1 MGKRGRRS
9 SAASFEPEARC
20 GGIRAAEARRGNLF
34 IFSFAA
40 LAPPRK
46 LASASERRFQEK
58 KIPIIFFYTL

>member
-20 GGIRAAEARRGNLF
+20 GGIRAAEARRGNLL

-40 LAPPRK
+40 LAPPTFSR
-46 LASASERRFQEK
+46 EK
-58 KIPIIFFYTL
+58 DPTRVL